1 MAPESQTPKKR
12 RILFACT
19 TAFTM
24 ATLYRGLF
32 PYLERHGWE
41 IEIAIGGGDLSGFD
55 PADFGDPVIHQ
66 LTIERELSPVKDLKG
81 LASFL
86 KLVGSRRYDVIHVS
100 TPKASLL
107 GSIAAFLTRNG
118 PVVFVYR
125 RRVYELMSGVKQRIY
140 ITVDKVIA
148 ALSKKVVPISRELGE
163 QLVGDGVCKR
173 EKLHFIGSGSSNG
186 INIDRFAPGAEAEGA
201 AALRAELG
209 IPTDAPVLLF
219 VGRIIGEKGIDLL
232 PEVHA
237 RVRERIPAAHLVA
250 VGPEDDRDPVKAET
264 LAYLNGTPQ
273 VHWLGYRS
281 DPRTAYALG
290 DLFVFPSYFE
300 GFGNVLL
307 EAAAME
313 IPSVAFDVSGVREAV
328 ADGESGTLVPS
339 GDAVAMAEASIA
351 ILSDPTLHERMAK
364 AGRERVVREYA
375 SAVVHEEIRKLLE
388 AVADCGR

>member
-1 MAPESQTPKKR
+1 MAAGRR

-32 PYLERHGWE
+32 PYLERHGWD
-41 IEIAIGGGDLSGFD
+41 IEIAIGGGDLSGFN

-66 LTIERELSPVKDLKG
+66 LTIERELSPFKDIGGLTSFVKL
-81 LASFL
+81 LS
-86 KLVGSRRYDVIHVS
+86 SRKYDVIHVS

-107 GSIAAFLTRNG
+107 GSIAAALTRNG

-125 RRVYELMSGVKQRIY
+125 RRVYELMSGMKQRLY
-140 ITVDKVIA
+140 IGVDKVIA

-186 INIDRFAPGAEAEGA
+186 INVDRFAPGAEAEGA

-209 IPTDAPVLLF
+209 IPADAPVLLF
-219 VGRIIGEKGIDLL
+219 VGRIIGEKGVDLL
-232 PEVHA
+232 PEVHS
-237 RVRERIPAAHLVA
+237 RVRERIPGAHLVL
-250 VGPEDDRDPVKAET
+250 VGPEDDRDPVKPQT
-264 LAYLNGTPQ
+264 LDYFANGAQ

-328 ADGESGTLVPS
+328 AQGVSGTLVPS
-339 GDAVAMAEASIA
+339 GDAAGMAEASIA
-351 ILSDPTLHERMAK
+351 ILNNPALRERMAK
-364 AGRERVVREYA
+364 IGRERVVREYA

-388 AVADCGR
+388 AIAEAGR